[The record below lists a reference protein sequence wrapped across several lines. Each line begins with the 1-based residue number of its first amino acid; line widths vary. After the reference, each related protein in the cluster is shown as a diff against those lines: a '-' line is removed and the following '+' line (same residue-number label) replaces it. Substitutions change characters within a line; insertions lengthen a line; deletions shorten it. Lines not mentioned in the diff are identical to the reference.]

1 MEVILPIFSE
11 RLKMLRKEHRITQ
24 KSMATLLDKTERHYQ
39 AIEAGAV
46 NVSATMLIFLSQYFH
61 VSVDYL
67 LGLRDEREC

>member
-24 KSMATLLDKTERHYQ
+24 KSMAILLDKTERHYQ

-67 LGLRDEREC
+67 LGLQDEREC